1 MPDPKYYHT
10 KAFKPITLAPARYHP
25 SRLYSLSILVLTT
38 GHGIRKNCI
47 SLYASGIMP
56 DPEVEERKLEVTA
69 PPLTRNTLL
78 TFFRCAGI
86 WDLWIYFGTAMV
98 RER

>member
-1 MPDPKYYHT
+1 
-10 KAFKPITLAPARYHP
+10 
-25 SRLYSLSILVLTT
+25 
-38 GHGIRKNCI
+38 
-47 SLYASGIMP
+47 MP